1 MPKSVFSD
9 RYRALLVHIIKARRT
24 AGLTQTELAERL
36 GKPQSYVSKAENGE
50 RRLDFVEFIE
60 LIRAVGADELEI
72 IRVILAHPAFSSN

>member
-36 GKPQSYVSKAENGE
+36 GKPQSYV
-50 RRLDFVEFIE
+50 EFIE